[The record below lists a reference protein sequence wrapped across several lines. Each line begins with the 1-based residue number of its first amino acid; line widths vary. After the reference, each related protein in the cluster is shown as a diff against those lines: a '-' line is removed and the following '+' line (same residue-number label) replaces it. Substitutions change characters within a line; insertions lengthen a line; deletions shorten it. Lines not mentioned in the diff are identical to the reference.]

1 MKRWRVR
8 DSHPVPV
15 EVECEVRGYPHKD
28 SDGEEQFHNTHFDS
42 EDEAW
47 EKAQRSAEAYVA
59 IAGRDVVTAE
69 EILSKARAKAGEA
82 AKFMKEF
89 LDGRRQRERERER
102 SAHDD
107 DGTGG

>member
-1 MKRWRVR
+1 MKRWRVT

-15 EVECEVRGYPHKD
+15 EVECEQHGYPHKD
-28 SDGEEQFHNTHFDS
+28 ADGQEQFHNTHFDS

-59 IAGRDVVTAE
+59 IAGRDVLSAE
-69 EILSKARAKAGEA
+69 AGLAKAREEAGKA

-89 LDGRRQRERERER
+89 LDVRRQRERERR
-102 SAHDD
+102 THDG
-107 DGTGG
+107 DGTCG